1 MNWSKTAVIVVIA
14 VFAVSYGY
22 SAIKRMHLSGEV
34 QETERKACAK
44 QGAFDCDLIAK
55 YHDECF
61 EPSYRA
67 EYRIKSFHAD
77 EYRACIE
84 NMMNQHL
91 SEK

>member
-1 MNWSKTAVIVVIA
+1 MVIT

-67 EYRIKSFHAD
+67 EHRIKSFHVG

-84 NMMNQHL
+84 NMLSQHL
-91 SEK
+91 SKK